1 MIGSPVDTGLLAE
14 GAVRAAPSLLGA
26 QISHTTQEGTVSV
39 RLTEVEAYVGNGVD
53 PGSHAYRGLTKR
65 NAAMF
70 GPPGH
75 LYAYF
80 TYGMHVCGNIVCSP
94 DGEPSGVLMRAGE
107 VVEGIDL
114 ARARRPSVRKDRD
127 LARGPACLVRSLGI
141 TLDEVGMSLYE
152 YPFAL
157 TQGPEGETVRTGPRT
172 GLSGVGGSE
181 KYPWRFWIDGEP
193 TVSVYKRHPKA
204 E

>member
-1 MIGSPVDTGLLAE
+1 MSGERFDADLLAS
-14 GAVRAAPSLLGA
+14 GAVLAAPALLGA
-26 QISHTTQEGTVSV
+26 VLTHTTQEGTVSV

-53 PGSHAYRGLTKR
+53 PGSHAYRGRTKR

-107 VVEGIDL
+107 VIEGVEL
-114 ARARRPSVRKDRD
+114 ARTRRTTVKRDRD

-141 TLDEVGMSLYE
+141 SLDEIGKSLFDF
-152 YPFAL
+152 PFAL
-157 TQGPEGETVRTGPRT
+157 TQGSSGGVVRTGPRT
-172 GLSGVGGSE
+172 GLSGPGGSDE
-181 KYPWRFWIDGEP
+181 YPWRFWIDGDP
-193 TVSVYKRHPKA
+193 TVSAYKRHPKA
-204 E
+204 G